1 MKNYINRNHSPSPR
15 RGSPGPP
22 SGARPGGEARW
33 RAPGGRAFTHRA
45 QPGTAQ
51 RANVGPPSHGLTTR
65 GRGQRGRVQCVMGGS
80 RGRGPWRS
88 DPRLQKLA
96 LGTWNVTSL
105 VGKEPELVCEVERF
119 PLDIDGIT
127 STHGSD
133 SGTSFLK
140 RGWTFYHSGVAPTE
154 RRRAGVGI
162 LVAPHLDACTLGFT
176 PVNERVASLRLR
188 VGGRVL
194 TVVCAY
200 APNYSSDYPPFLE
213 TLEGVLESAPSG
225 DSLVLLGD
233 FNAHVGNDS
242 ETWRGVVG
250 RNGPPDLNSSGVLL
264 LDFCASH
271 GLSIMN
277 TMFRHK
283 GVHMCS
289 WHQDTLGRSSM
300 IDFVV
305 VSSDLRP
312 HVLDTRVKRGAELS
326 TDHYLVVSWL
336 RWWGRMPVRPG
347 RPKRIARVC
356 WERLAESP
364 VRRSFNSHLR
374 QNFQNVPGEAG
385 DIESEW
391 TLFRAS
397 IVEAADRSCGRRIVG
412 ACRGGNPRT
421 RWWTPAVR
429 DAVKLKKESY
439 QVFLA
444 CGTPE
449 AADGYRQ
456 SKRNAARVVA
466 KAKTWAWEEFG
477 ETMEQDFRT
486 ASRRFWS
493 TIRRLK
499 GEKQCATNTIYSGD
513 GVLLTSTQDVVDRW
527 AEYFE
532 DLNPND
538 TSSSEEAESGDFGLA
553 SQISGAEVTEVVKKL
568 LCAKAPGV
576 DEIRPEFLNA
586 LDVVGLCWLQY
597 HVDIEGSP
605 TGLADRGGGSL
616 I

>member
-1 MKNYINRNHSPSPR
+1 MMNYINGNRVPSPG

-22 SGARPGGEARW
+22 SGGGAHR
-33 RAPGGRAFTHRA
+33 RAPGGQAFTHGAR
-45 QPGTAQ
+45 PGTA
-51 RANVGPPSHGLTTR
+51 RRGNVGPPSHGLTTD
-65 GRGQRGRVQCVMGGS
+65 GRGQRGRVQCVTGGS

-119 PLDIDGIT
+119 RLDIVGLT
-127 STHGSD
+127 STHGSG
-133 SGTSFLK
+133 SGTSFLE

-162 LVAPHLDACTLGFT
+162 LVAPHLGACTLGFT

-264 LDFCASH
+264 LHFCASH

-456 SKRNAARVVA
+456 SKWNAARVVA
-466 KAKTWAWEEFG
+466 EAKNLG
-477 ETMEQDFRT
+477 M
-486 ASRRFWS
+486 
-493 TIRRLK
+493 
-499 GEKQCATNTIYSGD
+499 G
-513 GVLLTSTQDVVDRW
+513 GVR
-527 AEYFE
+527 
-532 DLNPND
+532 
-538 TSSSEEAESGDFGLA
+538 
-553 SQISGAEVTEVVKKL
+553 
-568 LCAKAPGV
+568 
-576 DEIRPEFLNA
+576 
-586 LDVVGLCWLQY
+586 
-597 HVDIEGSP
+597 
-605 TGLADRGGGSL
+605 
-616 I
+616 

>member
-1 MKNYINRNHSPSPR
+1 M
-15 RGSPGPP
+15 
-22 SGARPGGEARW
+22 A
-33 RAPGGRAFTHRA
+33 
-45 QPGTAQ
+45 
-51 RANVGPPSHGLTTR
+51 
-65 GRGQRGRVQCVMGGS
+65 
-80 RGRGPWRS
+80 
-88 DPRLQKLA
+88 LA
-96 LGTWNVTSL
+96 LEPVSL
-105 VGKEPELVCEVERF
+105 RGVGL
-119 PLDIDGIT
+119 
-127 STHGSD
+127 ST
-133 SGTSFLK
+133 T
-140 RGWTFYHSGVAPTE
+140 PTN
-154 RRRAGVGI
+154 RCRAGVGI
-162 LVAPHLDACTLGFT
+162 LIAPHLGACTLGFT

-200 APNYSSDYPPFLE
+200 APNYSSNYPPFLG
-213 TLEGVLESAPSG
+213 TLEGVPESAPSG
-225 DSLVLLGD
+225 DCLVLLGD

-250 RNGPPDLNSSGVLL
+250 RNGPSDLNSSGVLL

-300 IDFVV
+300 IDSVV
-305 VSSDLRP
+305 VSSDLRL

-336 RWWGRMPVRPG
+336 RWWGRIPVRPG

-364 VRRSFNSHLR
+364 VRRSVNSHLR

-397 IVEAADRSCGRRIVG
+397 IVVAAGRSCGRRIIS
-412 ACRGGNPRT
+412 ACHGGNPRT
-421 RWWTPAVR
+421 CWWTLAVR
-429 DAVKLKKESY
+429 DAVKLKKDSY
-439 QVFLA
+439 QVFFFA

-449 AADGYRQ
+449 TADRYQQ

-466 KAKTWAWEEFG
+466 EAKTRAWEEFS

-493 TIRRLK
+493 TIRRL
-499 GEKQCATNTIYSGD
+499 
-513 GVLLTSTQDVVDRW
+513 
-527 AEYFE
+527 
-532 DLNPND
+532 
-538 TSSSEEAESGDFGLA
+538 
-553 SQISGAEVTEVVKKL
+553 
-568 LCAKAPGV
+568 
-576 DEIRPEFLNA
+576 
-586 LDVVGLCWLQY
+586 
-597 HVDIEGSP
+597 
-605 TGLADRGGGSL
+605 RGRK
-616 I
+616 